1 MKISVFIENCSKFFT
16 DDEQLY
22 ANVPAEI
29 IKDKS
34 GVIQEIRII
43 NEEYSQMLII
53 GKDGKAFALDMEEF
67 RDQLDRN
74 PKNKG
79 VV

>member
-1 MKISVFIENCSKFFT
+1 MKTSVFIENCAKFFT
-16 DDEQLY
+16 DDEQTF
-22 ANVPAEI
+22 ANVPAEV
-29 IKDKS
+29 IKDKD

-67 RDQLDRN
+67 RDQLDKN
-74 PKNKG
+74 PKTKG
-79 VV
+79 IV